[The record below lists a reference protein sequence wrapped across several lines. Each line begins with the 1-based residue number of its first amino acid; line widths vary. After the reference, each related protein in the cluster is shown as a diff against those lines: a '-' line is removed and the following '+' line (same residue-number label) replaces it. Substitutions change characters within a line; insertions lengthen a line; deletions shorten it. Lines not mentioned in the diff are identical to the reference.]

1 MSERSY
7 PDRPW
12 VGVGGIVFQD
22 DRVLLV
28 KRGKEPGL
36 GKWSIPGGAVDLGE
50 TVKSAL
56 QREIEEE
63 TGLLVEV
70 LDLVEIFE
78 RIIPDAQGKILYHYV
93 LLDYWCGM
101 KSGRLRAQSDAA
113 DAGFF
118 SVFSLETMNLPRET
132 AEVIRKAFEKYQKNC
147 LTKIRKE
154 NKNLI
159 I

>member
-1 MSERSY
+1 MSERAY

-12 VGVGGIVFQD
+12 VGVGGIVFRGDQ
-22 DRVLLV
+22 VLLV

-36 GKWSIPGGAVDLGE
+36 GKWSIPGGAVDVGE
-50 TVKSAL
+50 SSKAAL

-78 RIIPDAQGKILYHYV
+78 RIIPDAQGRILYHYV
-93 LLDYWCGM
+93 LLDYWCGI
-101 KSGRLRAQSDAA
+101 KDGQLKAQSDAA

-118 SVFSLETMNLPRET
+118 PVGSLKTMDLPRET
-132 AEVIRKAFEKYQKNC
+132 EAVIWKAYEKKQKI
-147 LTKIRKE
+147 LLDKK
-154 NKNLI
+154 
-159 I
+159 

>member
-1 MSERSY
+1 MNERSY

-22 DRVLLV
+22 DKVLLV

-36 GKWSIPGGAVDLGE
+36 GKWSIPGGAVDVGE
-50 TVKSAL
+50 SVKEAL

-63 TGLLVEV
+63 TGLLVEIF
-70 LDLVEIFE
+70 DLIEIFE
-78 RIIPDAQGKILYHYV
+78 RIIPDTEGRILYHYV

-101 KSGRLRAQSDAA
+101 KGGQLKAQSDAA

-118 SVFSLETMNLPRET
+118 PVISLKTMDLPRET
-132 AEVIRKAFEKYQKNC
+132 ERVIWKAYEKHQKY
-147 LTKIRKE
+147 LLDK
-154 NKNLI
+154 
-159 I
+159 